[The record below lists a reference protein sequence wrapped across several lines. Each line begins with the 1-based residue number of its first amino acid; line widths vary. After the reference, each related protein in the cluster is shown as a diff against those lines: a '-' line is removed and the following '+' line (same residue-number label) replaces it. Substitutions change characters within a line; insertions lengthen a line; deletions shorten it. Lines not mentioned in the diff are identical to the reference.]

1 MLQRGDDKER
11 RSSLRRLDDILDALE
26 QLNLHDRT
34 ELTESLAES
43 LVLLGVD
50 DPYGLPIPQLIEKVW
65 AMQQPY
71 LITIVFERLRPCIR
85 SEDRRLA
92 RSLPAHRVARTR
104 NGASTRRHGVGKG
117 TAGDRRWRRPHHGA
131 RSRRGG
137 RRLRGAGAARGKG

>member
-50 DPYGLPIPQLIEKVW
+50 DPYGATIPQLIERVW

-71 LITIVFERLRPCIR
+71 LITIVVER
-85 SEDRRLA
+85 RR
-92 RSLPAHRVARTR
+92 
-104 NGASTRRHGVGKG
+104 RR
-117 TAGDRRWRRPHHGA
+117 RRKVDPKFTSGSGIA
-131 RSRRGG
+131 
-137 RRLRGAGAARGKG
+137 